1 MKTYVFRVV
10 ADIEEDVFRDIE
22 ILGSQNFEDLH
33 DMIIESFDF
42 TGDQMASFYMSDENW
57 DKGEEIGLMDM
68 GFGEEQGPR
77 MMNITTIKE
86 MVSEKNEK
94 ILYLYDFL
102 RMWIFYVEFFE
113 ERDFKEGTRYPRC
126 IREAGLSPEESS
138 LIPQVAGSLREA
150 LEALD
155 EDREFLTKGGVF
167 TDEMIDAY
175 IDLKMQDVHRVE
187 HTTHPVE
194 FDMYYSV

>member
-77 MMNITTIKE
+77 MMNVTAIEE

-126 IREAGLSPEESS
+126 IREAGLSPEETSKE
-138 LIPQVAGSLREA
+138 IPDLTEGMF
-150 LEALD
+150 D
-155 EDREFLTKGGVF
+155 EEPKKKSQQDEIDDILNEYSDNEFG
-167 TDEMIDAY
+167 DESEGEGHENIDDY
-175 IDLKMQDVHRVE
+175 D
-187 HTTHPVE
+187 
-194 FDMYYSV
+194 F

>member
-42 TGDQMASFYMSDENW
+42 AGDQMASFYMSDEDWN
-57 DKGEEIGLMDM
+57 KGEEIGLMDM
-68 GFGEEQGPR
+68 GFGEDQGPR
-77 MMNITTIKE
+77 LMNVTTIEE
-86 MVSEKNEK
+86 MVKQKNDK

-113 ERDFKEGTRYPRC
+113 VRDFKEGVRYPRC
-126 IREAGLSPEESS
+126 IREAGLSPEEDSKE
-138 LIPQVAGSLREA
+138 IPDLMEGM
-150 LEALD
+150 LD
-155 EDREFLTKGGVF
+155 EEPKKKSKQDEIDDILNEYSDNEFEDDGESEGF
-167 TDEMIDAY
+167 ENIDDY
-175 IDLKMQDVHRVE
+175 D
-187 HTTHPVE
+187 
-194 FDMYYSV
+194 F

>member
-42 TGDQMASFYMSDENW
+42 AGDQMASFYMSDENW

-77 MMNITTIKE
+77 MMNVTAIEE

-126 IREAGLSPEESS
+126 IREAGLSPEETSKE
-138 LIPQVAGSLREA
+138 IPDLTEGMF
-150 LEALD
+150 D
-155 EDREFLTKGGVF
+155 EDPKKKSQQDEIDDILNEYSDNEFGSESEG
-167 TDEMIDAY
+167 EAHENIDDY
-175 IDLKMQDVHRVE
+175 D
-187 HTTHPVE
+187 
-194 FDMYYSV
+194 F